1 MTVQYGRSPAMRA
14 SDLNQSKEFEQQVA
28 AGLGEFLV
36 DYSASTEKID
46 FWVPGFYL
54 DVKEKRQQLTDRWH
68 LLPGVD
74 EQYLVVLDE
83 LGTRKLMQHYPYGYF
98 LIRDVPG
105 GNRLFL
111 ASATE
116 LCSVERARVNRW
128 TSSDKAKGKLV
139 FDLRNFRPLTEIG
152 DVYNIVM
159 QDLLDM
165 PWKQSPCVGE
175 IEPGRV

>member
-1 MTVQYGRSPAMRA
+1 MTSQYGRSASMRA
-14 SDLNQSKEFEQQVA
+14 SDFHQSKDFEQQVA
-28 AGLGEFLV
+28 PGLGEFLV
-36 DYSASTEKID
+36 DYSSSTDKID

-54 DVKEKRQQLTDRWH
+54 DVKEKRQKLTERWH
-68 LLPGVD
+68 LLSGVP
-74 EQYLVVLDE
+74 EEHLVVLDE
-83 LGTRKLMQHYPYGYF
+83 LGTRKLMQHFPYGYF
-98 LIRDVPG
+98 LIRDVPSN
-105 GNRLFL
+105 NRLFL

-139 FDLRNFRPLTEIG
+139 YDLRHFRPISQVA
-152 DVYNIVM
+152 DVYQIVM
-159 QDLLDM
+159 QDLVDM

>member
-1 MTVQYGRSPAMRA
+1 MTSQYGRSASMRA
-14 SDLNQSKEFEQQVA
+14 SDFHQSKDFEQQVA

-36 DYSASTEKID
+36 DYSSSTDKID

-54 DVKEKRQQLTDRWH
+54 DVTEKRQKLTERWH
-68 LLPGVD
+68 LLSGVP
-74 EQYLVVLDE
+74 EEHLVVLDE
-83 LGTRKLMQHYPYGYF
+83 LGTRKLMQHFPYGYF
-98 LIRDVPG
+98 LIRDVPSN
-105 GNRLFL
+105 NRLFL

-139 FDLRNFRPLTEIG
+139 YDLRHFRPISQVA
-152 DVYNIVM
+152 DVYQIVM
-159 QDLLDM
+159 QDLVDM